1 MKKNILIASLLIA
14 ASIFDLVAAETVQ
27 TLRDL
32 KIPANKQVF
41 TDMFKLEK
49 GKKVEFSGKAFSEKA
64 VGHIA
69 MEVRFFDINKRIIHP
84 HLVNALKGSETKL
97 VKPAQKGEKSF
108 IIADNPLWQN
118 YKKYRLAAFN
128 AQADMSDL
136 PNRFCEYYVSNVE
149 KTSDGLQVTLS
160 RPLSRNYPANM
171 QVRLHGDAGW
181 MRFNPS
187 VIGASTQGVE
197 FKLAAEWANIP
208 GHSTHKLWEGAVWA
222 RVFCKSK
229 SNCDLKDMKV
239 TAVDAAAAK

>member
-1 MKKNILIASLLIA
+1 MTEKKWFFSPQKPVFPCFHSKSDRFA
-14 ASIFDLVAAETVQ
+14 A
-27 TLRDL
+27 
-32 KIPANKQVF
+32 K
-41 TDMFKLEK
+41 
-49 GKKVEFSGKAFSEKA
+49 
-64 VGHIA
+64 
-69 MEVRFFDINKRIIHP
+69 
-84 HLVNALKGSETKL
+84 
-97 VKPAQKGEKSF
+97 KGEKSF

-149 KTSDGLQVTLS
+149 KTSEGLQVTLS

-181 MRFNPS
+181 MRFKPS

-197 FKLAAEWANIP
+197 FKLAAEWADAP
-208 GHSTHKLWEGAVWA
+208 GHNAHKLWEGAVWA

-239 TAVDAAAAK
+239 TAVDTAAVK

>member
-1 MKKNILIASLLIA
+1 MKKSLLIA
-14 ASIFDLVAAETVQ
+14 LSLTTAAISNLYGNENTQ
-27 TLRDL
+27 ILKDL
-32 KIPANKQVF
+32 KIPAQKQIF

-49 GKKVEFSGKAFSEKA
+49 GKKIEFSGKAFSEKA
-64 VGHIA
+64 VEHIA

-84 HLVNALKGSETKL
+84 HLVNALKGSEAKL

-149 KTSDGLQVTLS
+149 KTSEGLQVTLS
-160 RPLSRNYPANM
+160 RPLSRNYPADM

-181 MRFNPS
+181 MRFKPS
-187 VIGASTQGVE
+187 VIGASAKGVE
-197 FKLAAEWANIP
+197 FKLAAEWADAP
-208 GHSTHKLWEGAVWA
+208 GHNAHKLWEGAVWA

-239 TAVDAAAAK
+239 TAVDTAAVK